1 MVPREVSEDGTL
13 REVVLVHALKGW
25 RMRVKVFL
33 VLVCLTLSAA
43 MASAQVPTGTI
54 SGRVMDSSGGVL
66 PGVTVTASSPNLQG
80 PRVVVTGASGDYVL
94 ALLPPGTYTLE
105 FVLPGFQTAKSELDV
120 ASTEVVPFNIE
131 LGIGTL
137 DEKITVHGARSFV
150 GTVQTGTNVQQ
161 SLMATLPTSRSLT
174 AVLGLAPNVKP
185 TGPGGTTGGDGSFT
199 IAGAMAYDS
208 VFLLNGVAITENI
221 RGQPFSLFIEDAL
234 QETTV
239 STSGISAEYGRFGGG
254 LVNAITKSGGNRFSG
269 SYRLGM
275 NNDNWRS
282 VTPFNEPKLDKVV
295 PTHEYTIGGPVFKDV
310 LWFFNAGR
318 FRTAEESRQT
328 FITNLSYPRT
338 DEEKRYEGK
347 LTYTVMPGQVVKG
360 SFTKIQ
366 QAINNANFQNVM
378 DTRSLY
384 VQDQP
389 QDLLSLNYNGVLSTK
404 LFLEGQY
411 SQRHFSANIGGTG
424 ATDLINGTLL
434 IDTSKGGTAYR
445 YWAQTFCVCN
455 VDNRDNSELL
465 AKATYVL
472 STSRRGQHTMVFG
485 YDRYNDQR
493 QSDNH
498 QSGSD
503 YRILGTSTVLRGD
516 TLYPVFLN
524 NNSTVLQWD
533 PITLASQ
540 GSNIRAHAAFFN
552 DTWRLSNLSLNLG
565 LRWDRNQGDDAI
577 GNPISNSSKLSHRLG
592 VVWDPRGDG
601 QWSINASTSR
611 YVSAINSSIAE
622 TSPAGTS
629 STYTWFYQGPSI
641 NPDGNAPVLLTSD
654 QAIQQ
659 VFNWFNANGGANR
672 PLRSADIPGVN
683 TLIGGSLD
691 SPNSIEYAAGV
702 GRQLGQRGSV
712 RFDWVFRDFSDF
724 YITRT
729 DLSTGQVTNAQGTF
743 DVNLIE
749 NSNDLSRRYHGGTF
763 QANYRF
769 GSNVEIGGNYTLSR
783 TWGNFDGENPASG
796 PLTAQLFSYPE
807 YREAR
812 WNAPEGNLGADQRHR
827 ARIYGTYRVPIASS
841 AGSLDVGMILG
852 MASGTPYTFGGGN
865 STSPGTG
872 VGRINSSPYV
882 VNPGYAQPVT
892 SVEYYF
898 FERDAYRTE
907 AQYRTDLSVNYQ
919 YRVGGGAD
927 VFLHAEV
934 LNIFNQ
940 FQLCGCGGTVFN
952 NGGGSDIR
960 TISTAVLTALNS
972 GTLQPFNPFTQTPVQ
987 GVNWNLS
994 PTFGTAV
1001 NRFAYT
1007 SPRTFRFNF
1016 GVKF

>member
-1 MVPREVSEDGTL
+1 
-13 REVVLVHALKGW
+13 
-25 RMRVKVFL
+25 MRVKVFL
-33 VLVCLTLSAA
+33 ALVCLTLSAA

-54 SGRVMDSSGGVL
+54 SGRVTDTSGGVL

-80 PRVVVTGASGDYVL
+80 PRVVVTGTSGDYVL
-94 ALLPPGTYTLE
+94 ALLPPGAYTLE
-105 FVLPGFQTAKSELDV
+105 FVLPGFQTAKADMNV
-120 ASTEVVPFNIE
+120 ASTEVVAFDLE
-131 LGIGTL
+131 LGVGGLNEEIV
-137 DEKITVHGARSFV
+137 VHSEARSFL

-161 SLMATLPTSRSLT
+161 SLMATLPSNRTIT
-174 AVLGLAPNVKP
+174 AVLTMAPNVKP
-185 TGPGGTTGGDGSFT
+185 TGPGQGSGGTDGAFT
-199 IAGAMAYDS
+199 VAGAMSYDS

-221 RGQPFSLFIEDAL
+221 RGQPFTLFIEDAL

-275 NNDNWRS
+275 NNDDWRS
-282 VTPFNEPKLDKVV
+282 VTPFNEPKLDKVI

-347 LTYTVMPGQVVKG
+347 LTYTMLPGQVIKG

-389 QDLLSLNYNGVLSTK
+389 QDLLSLNYNGVFGK
-404 LFLEGQY
+404 DLFIEGQY
-411 SQRHFSANIGGTG
+411 SQRHFSANIGGSG
-424 ATDLINGTLL
+424 ATDVINGTLL
-434 IDTSKGGTAYR
+434 IDSSKGGTAYR

-455 VDNRDNSELL
+455 VDNRDNSEAL

-472 STSRRGQHTMVFG
+472 STNRRGQHTMVFG
-485 YDRYNDQR
+485 YDHYNDQR
-493 QSDNH
+493 QADNH

-503 YRILGTSTVLRGD
+503 YRILGTSTTVRGD

-524 NNSTVLQWD
+524 NNSTVIQWD

-552 DTWRLSNLSLNLG
+552 DTWRLSRFSFNLG

-592 VVWDPRGDG
+592 LVWDPRGDG

-622 TSPAGTS
+622 TSPAGSPS
-629 STYTWFYQGPSI
+629 SFTWFYQGPSI
-641 NPDGNAPVLLTSD
+641 NPDANAATLLTSD

-672 PLRSADIPGVN
+672 PVRSADIPGVN

-702 GRQLGQRGSV
+702 GRLLGQRGSV
-712 RFDWVFRDFSDF
+712 RVDWVFRDFGDF
-724 YITRT
+724 YSTRT

-749 NSNDLSRRYHGGTF
+749 NSNDLSRRYQGGTF

-769 GSNVEIGGNYTLSR
+769 GSNVDIGGNYTLSR

-812 WNAPEGNLGADQRHR
+812 WNAPEGNLGTDQRHR
-827 ARIYGTYRVPIASS
+827 ARIYGIYRVPMASS
-841 AGSLDVGMILG
+841 AGSLDVGLVLG
-852 MASGTPYTFGGGN
+852 MASGTPYTFGGAN

-927 VFLHAEV
+927 VFFHAEV
-934 LNIFNQ
+934 LNIFDQ
-940 FQLCGCGGTVFN
+940 SQLCGCGGTVFN
-952 NGGGSDIR
+952 NGGASDIR
-960 TISTAVLTALNS
+960 TISTGVLTALNS

-1001 NRFAYT
+1001 SRFAYT